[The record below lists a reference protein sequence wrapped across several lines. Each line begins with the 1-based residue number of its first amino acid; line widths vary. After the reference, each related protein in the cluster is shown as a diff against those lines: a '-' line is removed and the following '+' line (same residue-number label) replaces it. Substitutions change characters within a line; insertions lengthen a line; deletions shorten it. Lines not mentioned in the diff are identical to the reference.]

1 MINDIKEYFRY
12 RLYDNSRVL
21 VNNLNDVIEELH
33 LFLEKRIYPYLQEH
47 DCRIVISDI
56 EILYEN
62 KRNVWRIIEHNEISD
77 KETVKLDIYN
87 IKEFIDAEY
96 IKDIKELYEDYPKDL
111 CGFSLISFM
120 ETISH
125 FVYRDDFIT
134 TMSVFDIC
142 MLSNNGNNNVVYEV
156 Q

>member
-33 LFLEKRIYPYLQEH
+33 LFLEKRIYPYLQER

-56 EILYEN
+56 ELLYEN
-62 KRNVWRIIEHNEISD
+62 ERNVWRIIERNEISD

-96 IKDIKELYEDYPKDL
+96 IKDVKELYEDYPKDL

>member
-33 LFLEKRIYPYLQEH
+33 LFLEKRIYPYLQER

-56 EILYEN
+56 ELLYEN
-62 KRNVWRIIEHNEISD
+62 ERNVWRIIEHNEIND

-96 IKDIKELYEDYPKDL
+96 IKDVKELYEDYPKDL